1 MTTPDSF
8 GSGGATGTGAG
19 GLAAGPGDDAGEAA
33 VNREAETG
41 SPGRPETPETRTTTS
56 RQSENSAESPGTE
69 GGLGTAGEQ
78 GPDLTE
84 DDETSA
90 SS

>member
-33 VNREAETG
+33 VTREAETG
-41 SPGRPETPETRTTTS
+41 SPGRPEA
-56 RQSENSAESPGTE
+56 SAGREPRSSSAAPGTE
-69 GGLGTAGEQ
+69 GGLGAAGEP

-84 DDETSA
+84 DDEETA
-90 SS
+90 AG